1 MDCEAIT
8 ACIDQTRWVDYATLL
23 ATVSAVIAAV
33 SAFFSYKLSKNIYDE
48 IKSDETLVASD
59 IHHPGLSE
67 PDHDNSVIY
76 FTLLNKSHRKA
87 SITNLK
93 VFDNKQK
100 QIDVKWSDSI
110 DKLGNI
116 QNPSGLLGLKDSSNI
131 YIRRNDGEKFYA
143 AKIFIKHTFSDKELE
158 LTFDPYYE

>member
-23 ATVSAVIAAV
+23 ATISAVIAAV
-33 SAFFSYKLSKNIYDE
+33 SAFFSYQLSKNIYDE

-59 IHHPGLSE
+59 VHHPRLGE
-67 PDHDNSVIY
+67 PDHENSVIY
-76 FTLLNKSHRKA
+76 FTIFNKSHRKA

-93 VFDNKQK
+93 VFDNNQK
-100 QIDVKWSDSI
+100 KIDIEWSDSI

-131 YIRRNDGEKFYA
+131 YIRRNDGETFYD
-143 AKIFIKHTFSDKELE
+143 AKIFIQHSFSDRELE
-158 LTFDPYYE
+158 LTFDPY